1 MSDLPLPDGFS
12 GMGFVDTAF
21 GTLLEK
27 FNVWNLPDYDNV
39 PEPFIGHIFM
49 SRPSLE
55 ILPNLRDMKKLSVLH
70 GVLTDEYGE
79 QLALSLD
86 RNASSKWLPIITSR
100 AKNYPVEDIELQSVE
115 KSSTFFGHTITYSK
129 HNEEYKSGK
138 TISIDFRNDRFNS
151 IFKLMYIWMFY
162 IHTVSRSSSYIKVN
176 PDYEENGILDYC
188 ASLYYVVTRSDN
200 SRIIYWDKLVGVR
213 PKKLPVSMYNW
224 DDAIKLVD
232 TVSIDFEYSLRS
244 NPMDPAILM
253 DINMLNNRTE
263 TEASIVLHS
272 YPFGN
277 SAFVQPDRCGIAGID
292 NPRFATNVNII
303 AVGSGTSIEYY
314 LKFSN

>member
-1 MSDLPLPDGFS
+1 MPLPDGIKGLGYVDESFS
-12 GMGFVDTAF
+12 
-21 GTLLEK
+21 TLLEK
-27 FNVWNLPDYDNV
+27 FNVWNLPEYDNV

-55 ILPNLRDMKKLSVLH
+55 IRPNLQNMKKLSVLH
-70 GVLTDEYGE
+70 GVMADAYGE

-86 RNASSKWLPIITSR
+86 RNAPSKWLPIITSR
-100 AKNYPVEDIELQSVE
+100 AKNYQVEDIELQSVE

-162 IHTVSRSSSYIKVN
+162 IHTVSRSSSYIIVN
-176 PDYEENGILDYC
+176 PDYEEQGILDYC
-188 ASLYYVVTRSDN
+188 ASIYYVVTRSDN

-224 DDAIKLVD
+224 DDAIKIVD
-232 TVSIDFEYSLRS
+232 SVSIDFEYAMRS

-263 TEASIVLHS
+263 TQASTILHND
-272 YPFGN
+272 PFN
-277 SAFVQPDRCGIAGID
+277 RFEFIQPDRCGIGGID
-292 NPRFATNVNII
+292 NPKFASNVNVV
-303 AVGSGTSIEYY
+303 AVRSGNGIEYY
-314 LKFSN
+314 LKFSNYN